1 VFIVSKGSFVNFNAI
16 SEGGEGFP
24 HDSVGK
30 ESTCN
35 AGDTGDSGLVP
46 GLGRSLGGGYGNP
59 QYSCLGSPMDRETWW
74 ATYSPW
80 GPKELDTTERLS
92 THTQRMVRLASCCE
106 N

>member
-1 VFIVSKGSFVNFNAI
+1 MFIVSKSSFVNFNAI

-46 GLGRSLGGGYGNP
+46 GLEDPLEEDTATHSILAWGVPWIEKPGGLHTVHGV
-59 QYSCLGSPMDRETWW
+59 
-74 ATYSPW
+74 
-80 GPKELDTTERLS
+80 PKSWIRLS
-92 THTQRMVRLASCCE
+92 D
-106 N
+106 

>member
-1 VFIVSKGSFVNFNAI
+1 MFIVSKSSFVNFNAI

-80 GPKELDTTERLS
+80 GSKELDTTERLS
-92 THTQRMVRLASCCE
+92 THTE
-106 N
+106 NGKVGILL